1 MITRGR
7 IAELDIVRAFAI
19 MGVVAIHSTTNP
31 IVKLDV
37 QSDMYAFYNFI
48 NIFSSFCVPTFIL
61 LSGLVLFYNYYPK
74 KFGWKEAK
82 EFYLKRM
89 LYIVIPYVTISL
101 IYYVANHYYVGKVPT
116 EIVIDFMKKLV
127 TGRANYQ
134 LYYMVVIIQF
144 YLAFP
149 LFLVL
154 LKRFP
159 WLAKGSIWLGFLGQW
174 IFWYFNS
181 NYIHYSRTSIISFT
195 YFSYFFV
202 GAFIGIY
209 YEQAKSWLFD
219 SYNKVH
225 VKIRLF
231 RGALTLIW
239 FTSTFAY
246 IYMMYLLRVGNPLD
260 VSSTAYTV
268 LYNVFTLTTG
278 LFIYQIS
285 VVIYRKYAQ
294 KLWVKALN
302 TIGVI
307 SFGIYLIHPYFYI
320 FYNKIP
326 FSGNAAIYHLQIGGK
341 FLVGMIL
348 SWIVVY
354 YASKYIKIS
363 WILFG
368 KSSIKYKNPRN
379 GLHRS

>member
-31 IVKLDV
+31 IVNLDV

-101 IYYVANHYYVGKVPT
+101 IYYVANRYYVGKVPT
-116 EIVIDFMKKLV
+116 EIVVDFIRKLV

-209 YEQAKSWLFD
+209 YEQVKFWLFD
-219 SYNKVH
+219 SYKKVP
-225 VKIRLF
+225 VKIKLF
-231 RGALTLIW
+231 RGTLTLLW
-239 FTSTFAY
+239 FTSTFSY

-278 LFIYQIS
+278 LIVYQLS

-302 TIGVI
+302 TIGVA

-354 YASKYIKIS
+354 YASKFVKVS
-363 WILFG
+363 WVLFG
-368 KSSIKYKNPRN
+368 KSSIK
-379 GLHRS
+379 